1 MWYKGLDNQDEVIRA
16 WREVLR
22 LNPDFAEAHRYL
34 AEVYWYTLRFDDAL
48 REFEEME
55 RLRPEDT
62 FNTLLYGNFLQYLG
76 KFEEAEKK
84 YKKLKDLASYYRAYL
99 YHYLGRYDEAE
110 VEYFKAL
117 KYKWFEWL
125 NYKDIELLLALL
137 MFQLERYDDILILF
151 STRLMSKGR
160 WDLRPEYAFFI
171 SKLMEKVK
179 CYEVAELMLYEVERK
194 DPEYLRWSDSLA
206 NFKIKP
212 YDFMK
217 LHPRIL
223 SVSGRIEFRRSKPA
237 FQEKLNFVEILDEA
251 LKYLERIK
259 LNSDDV
265 LAHYGL
271 ALLCEKVGNFEG
283 AEKELKEVLKIRP
296 DFTQAQE
303 KLEYLEKRRSV
314 GIEKK
319 MN

>member
-1 MWYKGLDNQDEVIRA
+1 
-16 WREVLR
+16 
-22 LNPDFAEAHRYL
+22 
-34 AEVYWYTLRFDDAL
+34 
-48 REFEEME
+48 
-55 RLRPEDT
+55 
-62 FNTLLYGNFLQYLG
+62 
-76 KFEEAEKK
+76 
-84 YKKLKDLASYYRAYL
+84 
-99 YHYLGRYDEAE
+99 
-110 VEYFKAL
+110 
-117 KYKWFEWL
+117 
-125 NYKDIELLLALL
+125 

-151 STRLMSKGR
+151 STRLMSLGR

-179 CYEVAELMLYEVERK
+179 CYEVAEVMLYEVEKK
-194 DPEYLRWSDSLA
+194 DPEYLKWSDSLA

-259 LNSDDV
+259 RNSDDA

-283 AEKELKEVLKIRP
+283 AEKELKEVLKIKP

-303 KLEYLEKRRSV
+303 KLEYLEKRRS
-314 GIEKK
+314 GEIEKK